1 MVAMT
6 DAVAKTA
13 SPLSATE
20 WPGQSDGTWFV
31 LRTKS
36 RQEKVLHNDLASRG
50 IANFLPLITQTKYYG
65 DRKAKVE
72 VPLFPGYVFLHGA
85 LDDAYVADRTR
96 RVAQIIKVS
105 DQDRLD
111 RELRNIHMALSGGAP
126 LDPFPYLRAGMSVEV
141 REGPFR
147 GLRGVIEPGGRRDR
161 LILQVDILGRA
172 VSLEIDASLLDVVD

>member
-96 RVAQIIKVS
+96 RVAQIIQVP
-105 DQDRLD
+105 DQKRLD
-111 RELRNIHMALSGGAP
+111 WELRNIHIALGNCAT
-126 LDPFPYLRAGMSVEV
+126 LDPYPYLKSGVRVEV
-141 REGPFR
+141 RDGPFR
-147 GLRGVIEPGGRRDR
+147 GLQGIIENRTRRDR
-161 LILQVDILGRA
+161 LILMIDILGSA
-172 VSLEIDASLLDVVD
+172 VSLEVDGSLLDVIE